1 MISDISGGEKNLGFR
16 CIQLDYLKKLGNVVL
31 HKNNLQIVLAGNVK

>member
-16 CIQLDYLKKLGNVVL
+16 CIQLDYVKKDWAMLFSIG
-31 HKNNLQIVLAGNVK
+31 KIYK